1 MGLKRLA
8 ALACW
13 LALLVAP
20 PAAPAATVAE
30 TGGPTAVREY
40 AGNIV
45 FSQFDQATSKWFLA
59 VRRAGHAVQRLPA
72 APSATPFE
80 ADIGPDSAGRPAVI
94 YQRCGGTAALP
105 TGCDLFL
112 LSLTE
117 GAAERPVSGANNRH
131 RNDST
136 PTLWRGRIAWV
147 REYGTQV
154 RPNPVVYTRTLTG
167 KDSRRSRRVP
177 GVPRRRCGDVE
188 GGCGRTTG
196 RAVDALELRGDRLAL
211 IVRFACRGC
220 SGTSQSA
227 LRLDDIRKA
236 TSREVAF
243 QVIGLSGQSLV
254 GPSFFAGKLAWY
266 KSCAVDPAGCKRG
279 GGFRYVI
286 STRRYERAPGPVR
299 VDGFADAGSPL
310 YEVVGCSEQEQA
322 PFVAGCRLDEIAPP
336 TYERT
341 RAPRR

>member
-1 MGLKRLA
+1 VGLKRLA

-117 GAAERPVSGANNRH
+117 GAAERPVSGASNRH

-154 RPNPVVYTRTLTG
+154 RPNPVVSYSQDSQYLFNRGLTRNDL
-167 KDSRRSRRVP
+167 SN
-177 GVPRRRCGDVE
+177 DV
-188 GGCGRTTG
+188 GQFAD
-196 RAVDALELRGDRLAL
+196 AVVLCRLSNVECLVMDRLAGSL
-211 IVRFACRGC
+211 EAALARDLHRDSTVTRCRDA
-220 SGTSQSA
+220 SGSDSISHT
-227 LRLDDIRKA
+227 RWY
-236 TSREVAF
+236 
-243 QVIGLSGQSLV
+243 GLQLS
-254 GPSFFAGKLAWY
+254 
-266 KSCAVDPAGCKRG
+266 
-279 GGFRYVI
+279 
-286 STRRYERAPGPVR
+286 
-299 VDGFADAGSPL
+299 
-310 YEVVGCSEQEQA
+310 
-322 PFVAGCRLDEIAPP
+322 
-336 TYERT
+336 
-341 RAPRR
+341 